1 MRRARTSRSGW
12 RVIDPSAQTL
22 QNPQSAAFS
31 LGQASRHPGHLVRC
45 GGQAQAVG
53 FDRTAAAHRH
63 SETLSRTDSLYF
75 TVTVFSTA
83 GFGDIPPKSEL
94 ARIVTTTQM
103 PTGLI
108 VLGLVAKIVFGAV
121 QTAVA
126 RREGAAAMR
135 PTAPGR
141 DDTQQPDASADGRS
155 RA

>member
-1 MRRARTSRSGW
+1 MVNTPPIEINSTRRRRP
-12 RVIDPSAQTL
+12 DQLP
-22 QNPQSAAFS
+22 
-31 LGQASRHPGHLVRC
+31 
-45 GGQAQAVG
+45 
-53 FDRTAAAHRH
+53 
-63 SETLSRTDSLYF
+63 
-75 TVTVFSTA
+75 
-83 GFGDIPPKSEL
+83 
-94 ARIVTTTQM
+94 
-103 PTGLI
+103 GLI